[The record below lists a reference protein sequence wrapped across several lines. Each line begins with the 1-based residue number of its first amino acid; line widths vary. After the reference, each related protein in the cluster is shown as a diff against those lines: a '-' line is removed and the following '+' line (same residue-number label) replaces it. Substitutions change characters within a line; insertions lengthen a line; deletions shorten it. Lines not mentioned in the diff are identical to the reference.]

1 MCPEL
6 IPELSVE
13 LMEYQEESEKANVQT
28 REKLFITFSRK
39 KER

>member
-6 IPELSVE
+6 IPELAVE
-13 LMEYQEESEKANVQT
+13 LMEYQEESEKTNVQT
-28 REKLFITFSRK
+28 REMLFITFSRK